1 MLVAETLGLLFL
13 RHESIDVL
21 TPEFSSHS
29 SDGEHEQ
36 AQHKHKVYLKSA
48 LCNDDLIIGMV
59 RRLNFDSNRDI
70 KTPLKHIELPAL
82 PEPAEVELS
91 DVALENM
98 RRRYPPDENAE
109 EIIDTSSTQQTTII
123 STVSELQESLI
134 DKVLEQ
140 ATQESGEQEDRRK
153 Q

>member
-1 MLVAETLGLLFL
+1 MQTDSIINVRMLVAETLGLLFS
-13 RHESIDVL
+13 RHESVDVL

-36 AQHKHKVYLKSA
+36 AQQKHKVYLKSA

-59 RRLNFDSNRDI
+59 RRLSFDSNRDI

-91 DVALENM
+91 DAALEIM
-98 RRRYPPDENAE
+98 RRKSPTEEDAE
-109 EIIDTSSTQQTTII
+109 EIIDTSSNQQTTIYFK
-123 STVSELQESLI
+123 VSEL
-134 DKVLEQ
+134 
-140 ATQESGEQEDRRK
+140 
-153 Q
+153 